1 MGGELGVK
9 ESAMVNDIG
18 PLKRTASVVPF
29 SSMSNEHPTAMT
41 LALVRAVV
49 YMRLRA

>member
-9 ESAMVNDIG
+9 ESAMGNDMG
-18 PLKRTASVVPF
+18 LVERTASVDPF
-29 SSMSNEHPTAMT
+29 SSMSNEHPAAMT

-49 YMRLRA
+49 YMILCA